1 VGFDG
6 NIAYVRGIHELV
18 PPGAKPPS
26 IEGALG
32 GEYTIEDRAHL
43 VTGRLA
49 DPRNPSEA
57 IMNAQAAAEL
67 GVHVGSVIRVAL
79 NSDAQEIPLGSPTGP
94 SSLPPVR
101 VASVR
106 LVGLVV
112 FPHDVAQD
120 DYNRLG
126 SAMVLL
132 SPALTH
138 RLATCCAYYSYS
150 GVTLSPGAHLR
161 TVEAAISRAGIVVQ
175 GVGGFQTNA
184 PFVAAAGRAIRPVS
198 VALALFG
205 GLAALALLVV
215 VVQVVERQL
224 RRQRVDAATIR
235 ALGAGQAMTIAD
247 SCTGLGVAACVGSA
261 LAVVVALALSPL
273 FPLGPVRP
281 VLPTGLHADWTVLGF
296 GLLAL
301 AALVGG
307 ICVLESYRLDPHRVS
322 RVGGLVRPPS
332 RASRATASSSL
343 PVSAVTGIRFAVD
356 PGDRDPVPVRSA
368 MLGAVLA
375 VLVVVSTVVFGSS
388 LNQLVTHPSLYGWNW
403 NYALLSGFAGDE
415 DLPGPQSAHLL
426 AHDRFVTAASGVYFA
441 SLFIDGQDWPALG
454 TAPGATVGPPVL
466 TGHGVQ
472 ARNQVVLGSVTMAAL
487 GAHLGDTV
495 RVGGRGGGKKVRLTV
510 VGTATMPALTGPG
523 MGVGAII
530 DYHLIPP
537 AVRNTQGNLVPG
549 PNAYFIRTDG
559 PPGLALRSLQSIG
572 ADINNPTAPSPGSAG
587 GAVALLRP
595 VEIVDSH
602 SMVAIPTVLGAGLAG
617 GAVLALG
624 ATLVASVRRRRRD
637 LAVLKTLGLSARQ
650 LGSVVAWQSSVIVAI
665 GVVVGLP
672 LGIVL
677 GHVLWDQFAQ
687 AIAAVPEV
695 NVPPLPLLL
704 VAFGALVLANVVALV
719 PARLAGR
726 TPTAVLLRAE

>member
-1 VGFDG
+1 
-6 NIAYVRGIHELV
+6 
-18 PPGAKPPS
+18 
-26 IEGALG
+26 
-32 GEYTIEDRAHL
+32 
-43 VTGRLA
+43 
-49 DPRNPSEA
+49 
-57 IMNAQAAAEL
+57 
-67 GVHVGSVIRVAL
+67 
-79 NSDAQEIPLGSPTGP
+79 
-94 SSLPPVR
+94 
-101 VASVR
+101 
-106 LVGLVV
+106 
-112 FPHDVAQD
+112 
-120 DYNRLG
+120 
-126 SAMVLL
+126 
-132 SPALTH
+132 
-138 RLATCCAYYSYS
+138 
-150 GVTLSPGAHLR
+150 
-161 TVEAAISRAGIVVQ
+161 VEAAISRAGIVTRV
-175 GVGGFQTNA
+175 VGGFQTNA

-198 VALALFG
+198 VALAVFG

-235 ALGAGQAMTIAD
+235 ALGAGQTMTIAD
-247 SCTGLGVAACVGSA
+247 SCTGLVVAACVGSTV
-261 LAVVVALALSPL
+261 AVVVALALSPL

-281 VLPTGLHADWTVLGF
+281 VLPAGLQADWTVLGF

-301 AALVGG
+301 AALVTG
-307 ICVLESYRLDPHRVS
+307 ICVLESYRLGPHRVS

-332 RASRATASSSL
+332 RTSRATASSSL

-356 PGDRDPVPVRSA
+356 PGERDPVPVRSA
-368 MLGAVLA
+368 IFGAVLA
-375 VLVVVSTVVFGSS
+375 ILVVVSTVVFGAS

-415 DLPGPQSAHLL
+415 DLPGPQSASLL
-426 AHDRFVTAASGVYFA
+426 AHDRYVTAASGVYFT

-454 TAPGATVGPPVL
+454 TVPGAAVGPPVL
-466 TGHGVQ
+466 TGHAVQ
-472 ARNQVVLGSVTMAAL
+472 ARNQIVLGSVTMATL
-487 GAHLGDTV
+487 GTHIGDTV
-495 RVGGRGGGKKVRLTV
+495 RVGGRGGGKTVRLTV
-510 VGTATMPALTGPG
+510 VGTVTMPALTGPG

-537 AVRNTQGNLVPG
+537 AVRNTQDNLVPG
-549 PNAYFIRTDG
+549 PNAYFIRTEG
-559 PPGLALRSLQSIG
+559 PPGPALRSLQSIV
-572 ADINNPTAPSPGSAG
+572 AAINNPNAPSPGSAG

-602 SMVAIPTVLGAGLAG
+602 SMVAIPTVLGAGLAA

-624 ATLVASVRRRRRD
+624 TTLVASVRRRRRD

-687 AIAAVPEV
+687 AIAAVPQV
-695 NVPPLPLLL
+695 SVPPLPLLL
-704 VAFGALVLANVVALV
+704 IAIGALVLANVVALV

>member
-1 VGFDG
+1 
-6 NIAYVRGIHELV
+6 
-18 PPGAKPPS
+18 
-26 IEGALG
+26 
-32 GEYTIEDRAHL
+32 
-43 VTGRLA
+43 
-49 DPRNPSEA
+49 
-57 IMNAQAAAEL
+57 
-67 GVHVGSVIRVAL
+67 
-79 NSDAQEIPLGSPTGP
+79 
-94 SSLPPVR
+94 
-101 VASVR
+101 
-106 LVGLVV
+106 VV

-175 GVGGFQTNA
+175 GVGGFQTSA

-198 VALALFG
+198 VALAVFG

-247 SCTGLGVAACVGSA
+247 SCTGLVVAACVGSA

-472 ARNQVVLGSVTMAAL
+472 ARNQVVLGSVTMSAL

-495 RVGGRGGGKKVRLTV
+495 RVGGRGGGKTVRLTV

-537 AVRNTQGNLVPG
+537 QVRNTQGNLVPG

-559 PPGLALRSLQSIG
+559 PPGLALRSLQSIV
-572 ADINNPTAPSPGSAG
+572 AEINNPNAPSPGSAG

-624 ATLVASVRRRRRD
+624 TTLVASVRRRRRD

-650 LGSVVAWQSSVIVAI
+650 LGAVVAWQSSVIVAI

-677 GHVLWDQFAQ
+677 GHVLWEQFAQ

-704 VAFGALVLANVVALV
+704 IAFGALVLANVVALV
-719 PARLAGR
+719 PARFAGR